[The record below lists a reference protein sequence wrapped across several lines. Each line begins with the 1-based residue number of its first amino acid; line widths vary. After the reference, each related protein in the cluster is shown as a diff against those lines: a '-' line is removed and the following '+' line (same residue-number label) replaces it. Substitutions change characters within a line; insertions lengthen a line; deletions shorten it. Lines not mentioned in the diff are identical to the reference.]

1 MQSTSGPEETP
12 QKRSLKKGPGLL
24 ISISMI
30 SMLLFLGVVLWVNWS
45 KPRIAPEPLNRDVRS
60 LVERIPGKSDAL
72 IYLGMKDIR
81 NSSFWRKVMP
91 DSMKKAPI
99 VRMGGKIDS
108 LMNNRGIVMSED
120 VDTLLLSFRR
130 AGFKKNDFIAVASGS
145 FSDKLPE
152 SFLKLNSV
160 ESATAEGR
168 NCYAL
173 DRNFWVC
180 PLGPRRVAIASSREM
195 LQGFLKPSGSFLER
209 DSLSA
214 ALIDKAVYK
223 SHLWF
228 ALPSAE
234 WTNSALQSLTS
245 ANSDMKGVGNL
256 NRILHLA
263 LSAKFRDG
271 IEAET
276 EWVYRT
282 RRAAFFAS
290 TFLWGATKL
299 SGLSESRTNRQSR
312 ELLDRVHIQQNLES
326 VIIHTD
332 LPESIF
338 KKTGSER

>member
-1 MQSTSGPEETP
+1 MQSPSGPEETP

-24 ISISMI
+24 ISISLI
-30 SMLLFLGVVLWVNWS
+30 SMLLFLCVVLWVNWS
-45 KPRIAPEPLNRDVRS
+45 KPRIEPEPLSRDVRS

-108 LMNNRGIVMSED
+108 LMNSRGIVMTED

-145 FSDKLPE
+145 FSGKIPE
-152 SFLKLNSV
+152 SYLKLQSV
-160 ESATAEGR
+160 ESAQAEGR

-180 PLGPRRVAIASSREM
+180 PLGPRKVAIASSRQM

-214 ALIDKAVYK
+214 ALLDKAVYK

-290 TFLWGATKL
+290 TFLWGAARL
-299 SGLSESRTNRQSR
+299 SGLSESRTNRQTR
-312 ELLDRVHIQQNLES
+312 ELLDRVRIQQNLES

>member
-1 MQSTSGPEETP
+1 MQSTSGPEETL

-24 ISISMI
+24 ISISLI
-30 SMLLFLGVVLWVNWS
+30 SMLLFLCVVLWVNWP
-45 KPRIAPEPLNRDVRS
+45 KPRVEPEPLSRDVRS

-108 LMNNRGIVMSED
+108 LMNSRGIVMTED

-145 FSDKLPE
+145 FSDKIPE
-152 SFLKLNSV
+152 SYLKLQSV
-160 ESATAEGR
+160 ESAPEEGR

-180 PLGPRRVAIASSREM
+180 PLGPRRVAIASSRQM
-195 LQGFLKPSGSFLER
+195 LQGFLNPSGSFLER

-214 ALIDKAVYK
+214 ALLDKAVYK

-263 LSAKFRDG
+263 LSAKFGDG

-290 TFLWGATKL
+290 TFLWGAARL

-312 ELLDRVHIQQNLES
+312 ELLDRVRIQQNLES

>member
-1 MQSTSGPEETP
+1 MQSNAGPEETA

-24 ISISMI
+24 ISISI
-30 SMLLFLGVVLWVNWS
+30 VSMLLFLGVVLWVNWA
-45 KPRIAPEPLNRDVRS
+45 KPRIEPEPLNRDIGS
-60 LVERIPGKSDAL
+60 LVNRIPGKSDAL

-81 NSSFWRKVMP
+81 SSSFWRKVMP

-99 VRMGGKIDS
+99 IRMGGKIDS
-108 LMNNRGIVMSED
+108 LMNSRGIVMSED
-120 VDTLLLSFRR
+120 LDTLLLSFRR
-130 AGFKKNDFIAVASGS
+130 AGFKKNDFIAVASGNVS
-145 FSDKLPE
+145 GKLPE
-152 SFLKLNSV
+152 SFLKLNSQ
-160 ESATAEGR
+160 ESAPTEGR

-180 PLGPRRVAIASSREM
+180 PLGPRRIAVASSREM
-195 LQGFLKPSGSFLER
+195 LEGFLKPSGSFFQR

-214 ALIDKAVYK
+214 VLIDKAVYK

-228 ALPSAE
+228 ALPSPE

-263 LSAKFRDG
+263 LSAKFNDG

-290 TFLWGATKL
+290 TFLWGAARL
-299 SGLSESRTNRQSR
+299 SGLSESRTSHQTR
-312 ELLDRVHIQQNLES
+312 ELLDRVSIQQNLES

-338 KKTGSER
+338 RKTGNEH